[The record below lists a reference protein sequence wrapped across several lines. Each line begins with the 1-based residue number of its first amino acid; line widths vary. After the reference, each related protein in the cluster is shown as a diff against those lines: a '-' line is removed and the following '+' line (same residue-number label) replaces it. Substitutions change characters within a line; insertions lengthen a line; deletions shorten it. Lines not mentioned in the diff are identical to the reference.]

1 MKITV
6 ELDDQIIIDVFNTA
20 MEGGVNYWADFD
32 EYQWLGLGLEFF
44 ATVRDMEDEDAE
56 WLRVDAETIRKGLTL
71 AAKKGRREVGTIFA
85 EDYDAYDADVIVQL
99 GLFGEIVFG

>member
-20 MEGGVNYWADFD
+20 MEGGVNYWAAFD

-56 WLRVDAETIRKGLTL
+56 WLRVDAETIRKGITL
-71 AAKKGRREVGTIFA
+71 AAEMGRREISSILA